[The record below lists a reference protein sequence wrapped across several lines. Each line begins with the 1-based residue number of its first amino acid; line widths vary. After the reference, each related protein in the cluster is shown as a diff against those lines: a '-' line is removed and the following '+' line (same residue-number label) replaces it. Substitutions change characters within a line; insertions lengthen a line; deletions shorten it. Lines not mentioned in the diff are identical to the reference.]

1 VKLQSKLA
9 VARSVMRYQLDHKPV
24 PVAVAWLV
32 TGRCT
37 SDCAYCRWK
46 DLRSCP
52 ELDTEAALDMIAQ
65 MREARVRLVS
75 FTGGEPLL
83 REDIGRLVEAV
94 KRGGMACKLNSNG
107 ALVPARIDALRQ
119 LDLLQISLDGPP
131 ALQDRLRGA
140 GSAERAARAVRAA
153 REAGIAVKL
162 VTCITRDNVR
172 GLDEVLEHAASLGVR
187 IHVQPLTADPR
198 PAGDEPSAPDPIELS
213 AALRRLLALKRSRSP
228 MARWLGTSR
237 AELLYYLQVSRGEL
251 RGCHCALV
259 TATMLPDG
267 GLIFCGSGRGGA
279 VEDARS
285 LGFAKAFSR
294 LTLPECEGCTCA
306 GKLRISRVFQLDPR
320 AWIDQLL
327 G

>member
-1 VKLQSKLA
+1 MGALIVVGVLA
-9 VARSVMRYQLDHKPV
+9 VLALIIIIKTAVVV
-24 PVAVAWLV
+24 PQQ
-32 TGRCT
+32 
-37 SDCAYCRWK
+37 SAYVIERLGK
-46 DLRSCP
+46 YN
-52 ELDTEAALDMIAQ
+52 DTLQAGFHI
-65 MREARVRLVS
+65 
-75 FTGGEPLL
+75 
-83 REDIGRLVEAV
+83 
-94 KRGGMACKLNSNG
+94 
-107 ALVPARIDALRQ
+107 LVPFVDRIAYKH
-119 LDLLQISLDGPP
+119 SLKEVAIDIPE
-131 ALQDRLRGA
+131 Q
-140 GSAERAARAVRAA
+140 V
-153 REAGIAVKL
+153 
-162 VTCITRDNVR
+162 CITRDNVR